1 MTKNPPTVNEVVER
15 YKKNIQIWNLAARND
30 FRIMSESDDLND
42 IRLEYYPGWTNAQ
55 FDEVLSEMKKY
66 GG

>member
-1 MTKNPPTVNEVVER
+1 MPKNPPTVNEVVER
-15 YKKNIQIWNLAARND
+15 YKRNIQVWTLAARND

-42 IRLEYYPGWTNAQ
+42 IRLEYYPGWTSEQ
-55 FDEVLSEMKKY
+55 FADVLREMKKH

>member
-15 YKKNIQIWNLAARND
+15 YKKNIHIWNLAARND

-42 IRLEYYPGWTNAQ
+42 IRLEYYPGWTNEQ
-55 FDEVLSEMKKY
+55 FSDVLREMKKH